1 VPVILIDVNMEGQG
15 ATIWMRMQ
23 AAEWHELIAALDV
36 TLQTFRGVGLDPT
49 SPDDFVWRFCQAHGY
64 YLLTSNRNE
73 DAEDSLEATLRRE
86 GTPASLPVL
95 TLPLP
100 DRVYHNPAFRDR
112 VVAKILDYMLYADN
126 IRGAGRLYL
135 P

>member
-1 VPVILIDVNMEGQG
+1 MPVILVDANIEGHG
-15 ATIWMRMQ
+15 AHIARRMQ
-23 AAEWHELIAALDV
+23 AAEWHDLAAALDV
-36 TLQTFRGVGLDPT
+36 SFRWFRDVGLDRADA
-49 SPDDFVWRFCQAHGY
+49 DDVVWRFCQSEGF

-73 DAEDSLEATLRRE
+73 EAENSLEATLRRE
-86 GTPASLPVL
+86 GTPTSLPII

-100 DRVYHNPAFRDR
+100 DRVFQSAIFLER
-112 VVAKILDYMLYADN
+112 VVEKLLDYMLYADN